1 MQGIVTVHKYTRIPS
16 KFKRITLKNKRNLSQ
31 FVNIHK
37 SMQVGRTTSKKEK
50 ENGGTCFNSWAYV
63 NLGKC

>member
-1 MQGIVTVHKYTRIPS
+1 MNPS
-16 KFKRITLKNKRNLSQ
+16 KVQKDHPKKKRNLSQ
-31 FVNIHK
+31 FVNTHK

-63 NLGKC
+63 NLHKC